1 MYILPYKLINF
12 KVISII
18 FIELKKIR
26 YKKKTQK
33 NIRIL
38 RDKLCLYWIYIVY
51 LSQKDNTLIFNIS
64 WY

>member
-38 RDKLCLYWIYIVY
+38 RDKLCLY
-51 LSQKDNTLIFNIS
+51 
-64 WY
+64 